1 MGLLNH
7 TYSDAKYTA
16 EEVAGLDDEARVL
29 VDDVRNAN
37 LDYISDICEAY
48 LQVYYCTT
56 LVQGCFDRGIEGVPL
71 NDNRTLCTSSCDEFQ
86 IKVNQ
91 DCFFDN
97 PPDLECSN
105 TDLFID

>member
-1 MGLLNH
+1 M
-7 TYSDAKYTA
+7 
-16 EEVAGLDDEARVL
+16 
-29 VDDVRNAN
+29 
-37 LDYISDICEAY
+37 
-48 LQVYYCTT
+48 
-56 LVQGCFDRGIEGVPL
+56 PL

-105 TDLFID
+105 TDLFIDRACIQFSISPAAALAPSLVALLAVVAAGFALMN